1 LLLNPDLCRHL
12 ALLAP
17 SPHILSDMWLN
28 LAKVEEHL
36 STRFVGRRIV
46 YLTST
51 TSTMDVA
58 RQGAEA
64 GAPDGTIVFAEEQTK
79 GRGRFDRAWVSPS
92 GKNLY
97 LTLVI
102 RPPLGRLRSL
112 GIIAPLA
119 VALAVEDS
127 TGLRPRIKWP
137 NDVLIDGR
145 KLSGVLI
152 ESEISGSAVQYA
164 LVGPGINVNF
174 DIEQSPEIAAIATSI
189 KRELGREVSR
199 EELLAAFL
207 NHFEALYEDAPKGD
221 AAFQEWRSRLDT
233 LGREVCV
240 TFGDQLYEGTAE
252 DVDRDGN
259 LILVQPDGSRRIV
272 EAGEVTL
279 RA

>member
-1 LLLNPDLCRHL
+1 
-12 ALLAP
+12 
-17 SPHILSDMWLN
+17 MWLN

-97 LTLVI
+97 LTLVT

>member
-1 LLLNPDLCRHL
+1 
-12 ALLAP
+12 
-17 SPHILSDMWLN
+17 MWLN
-28 LAKVEEHL
+28 LAEVEERL
-36 STRFVGRRIV
+36 TTRFVGRRIV
-46 YLTST
+46 YLTNT
-51 TSTMDVA
+51 TSTMDIA
-58 RQGAEA
+58 RSEAEA
-64 GAPDGTIVFAEEQTK
+64 GAPEGTVVVAEEQTK
-79 GRGRFDRAWVSPS
+79 GRGRFDRAWVSPA

-97 LTLVI
+97 LTLI
-102 RPPLGRLRSL
+102 MRPPLDQLRSL
-112 GIIAPLA
+112 GIVAPLA

-145 KLSGVLI
+145 KLSGILI
-152 ESEISGSAVQYA
+152 ESEISGSAVEYA

-189 KRELGREVSR
+189 KRELGRETSR

-207 NHFEALYEDAPKGD
+207 KQFESLYQIAPQGDTVFED
-221 AAFQEWRSRLDT
+221 WRSRLDT
-233 LGREVCV
+233 LGREIRV
-240 TFGDQLYEGTAE
+240 TFGDQVYEGTAE

-259 LILVQPDGSRRIV
+259 LILVQPDGTKRTV

>member
-1 LLLNPDLCRHL
+1 
-12 ALLAP
+12 
-17 SPHILSDMWLN
+17 MWLN

-36 STRFVGRRIV
+36 ATRFVGRRVV

-64 GAPDGTIVFAEEQTK
+64 GAPDGTVVFAEEQTK

-102 RPPLGRLRSL
+102 RPPLGRL
-112 GIIAPLA
+112 
-119 VALAVEDS
+119 S

-189 KRELGREVSR
+189 KRELGREASR

-259 LILVQPDGSRRIV
+259 LILVQADGSRRIV